1 MANRISSDRGS
12 RNTKLTV
19 LIPSSLSDDL
29 RALREASG
37 QSTGDLVNRLL
48 EAEIARRTDDLK
60 DGREILRIKAARQ
73 GRATK
78 SNEQSS
84 NRRPPKIQG
93 NAAAELPRKPVRT
106 KAAELPSDLAITP
119 EDVSAWAEEGKST
132 DDVRK
137 RRVDGE
143 AFLSWIESHGSEI
156 TPEAIEGYKAILKE
170 KYPNPDTSRAHM
182 SRVNGLIRWA
192 SDRSRF

>member
-1 MANRISSDRGS
+1 MAKLITPDRGP
-12 RNTKLTV
+12 RDAKLTV
-19 LIPSSLSDDL
+19 LIPTPLLDDL
-29 RALREASG
+29 RALREATG

-48 EAEIARRTDDLK
+48 EAELSRRTDDLK
-60 DGREILRIKAARQ
+60 AGREILRIKAARQ

-78 SNEQSS
+78 SNGQSS
-84 NRRPPKIQG
+84 LRRPPEIQG
-93 NAAAELPRKPVRT
+93 NAAAEGPKKPR
-106 KAAELPSDLAITP
+106 AELPSDLTITP
-119 EDVSAWAEEGKST
+119 KDVNEWAEEGKST

-182 SRVNGLIRWA
+182 SRVNGLIKWA
-192 SDRSRF
+192 SNRSRF